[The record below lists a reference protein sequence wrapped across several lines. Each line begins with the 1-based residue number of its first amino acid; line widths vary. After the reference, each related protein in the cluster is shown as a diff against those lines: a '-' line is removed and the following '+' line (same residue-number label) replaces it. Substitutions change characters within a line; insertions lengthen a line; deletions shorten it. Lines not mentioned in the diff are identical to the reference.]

1 MLPVIPC
8 TANMAWFHGCP
19 QLEHQANHFM
29 IAKNKPYVD
38 ENIGEK
44 GSFIDPYFL
53 SAKKPCVAMRQAQ
66 I

>member
-29 IAKNKPYVD
+29 IAKNKPYAD
-38 ENIGEK
+38 GPIFLIG
-44 GSFIDPYFL
+44 
-53 SAKKPCVAMRQAQ
+53 KKLFVVLP
-66 I
+66 